1 MVRITKSRIRGA
13 VMGEEIIR
21 IDLDGVNSYLVKSN
35 DSFVLF
41 DTGGPL
47 FKDKYFTDR
56 RDKLQRELEKAGCNQ
71 DNLKLLVLT
80 HGDLD
85 HVYNAAY
92 IRNKYGLS
100 IAIHANDVLFL
111 ENPTLDIV
119 LGNFQFK
126 ATLSRPISKMMK
138 HLLKKTS
145 IKQIM
150 DFHKLSPDILLSHN
164 FDLKKYGLNATV
176 LHVPGHTLGS
186 IGILF
191 ESGKFISGDTFT
203 NQNRPTTAPNAY
215 DFKELSKSIDLLKEY
230 KIITVYPGHGKS
242 FSYDMVKERKP

>member
-1 MVRITKSRIRGA
+1 
-13 VMGEEIIR
+13 MGEEIIR

-35 DSFVLF
+35 DCFVLF

-56 RDKLQRELEKAGCNQ
+56 RDELQRELDKAGCNQ

-85 HVYNAAY
+85 HIYNAAS
-92 IRNKYGLS
+92 IRNKYGLN

-111 ENPTLDIV
+111 ENPTLDMV
-119 LGNFQFK
+119 LGNFRFK
-126 ATLSRPISKMMK
+126 SILSRPISKMMK
-138 HLLKKTS
+138 HSLKKTS

-150 DFHKLSPDILLSHN
+150 GFHKLSPDILLSHN

-176 LHVPGHTLGS
+176 LHVSGHTSGS

-203 NQNRPTTAPNAY
+203 NQNRPMIAPNAY
-215 DFKELSKSIDLLKEY
+215 DFKELSKSIDVLKKY
-230 KIITVYPGHGKS
+230 KIITVYPGHGKP
-242 FSYDMVKERKP
+242 FPYDMVRRKT

>member
-1 MVRITKSRIRGA
+1 
-13 VMGEEIIR
+13 MGEEIIR

-35 DSFVLF
+35 DCFVLF

-56 RDKLQRELEKAGCNQ
+56 RDELQRELDKAGCNQ

-85 HVYNAAY
+85 HIYNAAS
-92 IRNKYGLS
+92 IRNKYGLN

-111 ENPTLDIV
+111 ENPTLDMV
-119 LGNFQFK
+119 LGNFRFK
-126 ATLSRPISKMMK
+126 SILSRPISKMMK
-138 HLLKKTS
+138 HSLKKTS

-150 DFHKLSPDILLSHN
+150 GFHKLSPDILLSHN

-176 LHVPGHTLGS
+176 LHVSGHTSGS

-203 NQNRPTTAPNAY
+203 NQNRPMIAPNAY
-215 DFKELSKSIDLLKEY
+215 DFKELSKSIDVLKKY
-230 KIITVYPGHGKS
+230 KIITVYHGHVKP
-242 FSYDMVKERKP
+242 FPYDMVRRKT